1 MESPTELYYPRASAQ
16 DITIEEKSQ
25 IFQNKYRADSIY
37 EWNVLMLYSQC
48 VTRMTMVSNFYK
60 IKLSLFD
67 HAIV

>member
-1 MESPTELYYPRASAQ
+1 MESPTELYYPRASAP
-16 DITIEEKSQ
+16 DITVEEKSQ
-25 IFQNKYRADSIY
+25 NFQNIYRADSIY

-60 IKLSLFD
+60 IKLNLFD